1 MSALAFAAVF
11 AALPVP
17 VYVALLRQ
25 VVATHARELAAKEG
39 VFRALRRHLAA
50 REEGGPAAPAPEPD
64 RAGLELLLAAWM
76 LEPELEEDWAE
87 DFLAL
92 LDAEMRDCG

>member
-1 MSALAFAAVF
+1 MGDA
-11 AALPVP
+11 
-17 VYVALLRQ
+17 
-25 VVATHARELAAKEG
+25 
-39 VFRALRRHLAA
+39 
-50 REEGGPAAPAPEPD
+50 GGD
-64 RAGLELLLAAWM
+64 RRAGLELLLAAWM